1 MRWFYRLWPQRR
13 PPGKRALVLS
23 GGGVIGGM
31 YEVGLLAAL
40 DEELPGFR
48 ANDFDFYV
56 GSSAGAVVA
65 SLMANGVKAGE
76 LYRILD
82 GGLPDPM
89 NFTRGSVY
97 DRRAFS
103 SAAGRLGKLVWAVS
117 RHILSGLRGSWPD
130 LLARAQGSLPAGF
143 FTVQQL
149 EAYMRRV
156 FEEKGLS
163 NDFRALPR
171 TLLIPA
177 VDLDRAERVV
187 FGQGAMAEI
196 PISQAIAASSAIPG
210 FFEPYT
216 IGERDYV
223 DGGVGYTGHADLAV
237 ERGAEAVVVVN
248 PLVPLIGPDDEP
260 HQALKSRGLYSILEQ
275 AGRITSQN
283 LLELGLRDLQQTYP
297 KVEFFLFQ
305 PEAKE
310 SPLFG
315 PSMGFEASRAALRF
329 GYTTTKDWLR
339 TKGQIF
345 ARRFSPKAGVR
356 LAYLRS
362 ELRGKGDTREPSP
375 PEGERVG

>member
-1 MRWFYRLWPQRR
+1 MRWLYRLWPERR
-13 PPGKRALVLS
+13 GPGKRALVLA

-31 YEVGLLAAL
+31 YEVGVLAAL
-40 DEELPGFR
+40 DEEFRGFR
-48 ANDFDFYV
+48 VNDFDIFV

-65 SLMANGVKAGE
+65 SLMANGVRPVG

-82 GGLPDPM
+82 EGLADPL
-89 NFTRGSVY
+89 NFSRAAVY
-97 DRRAFS
+97 DPHAFS
-103 SAAGRLGKLVWAVS
+103 GAASKLGRLVWALGKN
-117 RHILSGLRGSWPD
+117 ILTGLRTSFPD
-130 LLARAQGSLPAGF
+130 LLAKAQGAIPSGF

-156 FEEKGLS
+156 FAEKGLT
-163 NDFRALPR
+163 NDFHALPR

-187 FGQGAMAEI
+187 FGLGESMEV

-237 ERGAEAVVVVN
+237 DLGAEAVVVIN
-248 PLVPLIGPDDEP
+248 PLVPLMEHDGERRPG
-260 HQALKSRGLYSILEQ
+260 LKSRGFYSILEQ
-275 AGRITSQN
+275 AGRINSKH
-283 LLELGLRDLQQTYP
+283 LLELGLRDLQQKHP

-305 PEAKE
+305 PETRE

-315 PSMGFEASRAALRF
+315 PSMGFDASRAALRF
-329 GYTTTKDWLR
+329 GYSTAKEWLQAN
-339 TKGQIF
+339 GAIF
-345 ARRFSPKAGVR
+345 VRRFSAATPAQR
-356 LAYLRS
+356 TTA
-362 ELRGKGDTREPSP
+362 
-375 PEGERVG
+375 

>member
-1 MRWFYRLWPQRR
+1 MRWFYRLWPERR
-13 PPGKRALVLS
+13 ERGKRALVLA

-31 YEVGLLAAL
+31 YEVGVLAAL
-40 DEELPGFR
+40 DEELQGR
-48 ANDFDFYV
+48 CVNNFDIFV
-56 GSSAGAVVA
+56 GSSAGSVVA
-65 SLMANGVKAGE
+65 SLVANGVPPTD
-76 LYRILD
+76 LYRIL
-82 GGLPDPM
+82 GEGLPDPM
-89 NFTRGSVY
+89 NFSRGSVY

-103 SAAGRLGKLVWAVS
+103 GAAGRLGQLVWAVGKN
-117 RHILSGLRGSWPD
+117 ILTGLRSSWPD
-130 LLARAQGSLPAGF
+130 MLAKAQGALPAGF

-149 EAYMRRV
+149 EAYMRGV
-156 FEEKGLS
+156 FEQKGLS

-187 FGQGAMAEI
+187 FGVGETAEI

-216 IGERDYV
+216 IGERDFV

-237 ERGAEAVVVVN
+237 ERGADAVIVIN
-248 PLVPLIGPDDEP
+248 PVVPLMAQDGE
-260 HQALKSRGLYSILEQ
+260 HHRALKARGLYTIMEQ

-283 LLELGLRDLQQTYP
+283 LLELGLRDLQQTHP

-315 PSMGFEASRAALRF
+315 PSMGFQASRAALRF
-329 GYTTTKDWLR
+329 GYVTTKEWLQ
-339 TKGQIF
+339 TKGAVFI
-345 ARRFSPKAGVR
+345 RRFS
-356 LAYLRS
+356 
-362 ELRGKGDTREPSP
+362 TRPAP
-375 PEGERVG
+375 QRATA

>member
-1 MRWFYRLWPQRR
+1 MRWFYRLWPERR
-13 PPGKRALVLS
+13 EAGKRALVLS

-31 YEVGLLAAL
+31 YEVGVLAAL
-40 DEELPGFR
+40 DEELQGCCV
-48 ANDFDFYV
+48 NNFDIFV

-65 SLMANGVKAGE
+65 SLMANGVRPTD
-76 LYRILD
+76 LYRIL
-82 GGLPDPM
+82 GEGLADPM
-89 NFTRGSVY
+89 NFSRGSVY

-103 SAAGRLGKLVWAVS
+103 GAAGRFGQLVWAVGKN
-117 RHILSGLRGSWPD
+117 ILTGLRSSWPD
-130 LLARAQGSLPAGF
+130 MLAKAQGALPAGF

-163 NDFRALPR
+163 NDFRTLPH

-187 FGQGAMAEI
+187 FGVGETAEI

-216 IGERDYV
+216 IGDRDFV

-237 ERGAEAVVVVN
+237 ERGADAVVVVN
-248 PLVPLIGPDDEP
+248 PVVPLMLPDGERR
-260 HQALKSRGLYSILEQ
+260 ALKARGLYTIMEQ
-275 AGRITSQN
+275 AGRITSQH
-283 LLELGLRDLQQTYP
+283 LLDLGLRDLQQNHP

-305 PEAKE
+305 PEPKE

-315 PSMGFEASRAALRF
+315 PSMGFDASRAALRF
-329 GYTTTKDWLR
+329 GYVTTREWLQ
-339 TKGQIF
+339 TKGAVF
-345 ARRFSPKAGVR
+345 TRRFA
-356 LAYLRS
+356 ARS
-362 ELRGKGDTREPSP
+362 TSQRASA
-375 PEGERVG
+375 